1 LSIEWL
7 ALNHCATGR
16 NHRAIGFRRPSRY
29 RGAMDLGELGA
40 RIKKRREVRGLR
52 QADLA
57 SALRVTPQA
66 VSKWERGENAPD
78 IVVLVPLSRLLDVS
92 VEWLLGGS
100 PIERETFEAV
110 VMVTTVRGYSE
121 RSQAES
127 PRALAAWINGLH
139 HTVTE
144 AMRHFDGVPVKYV
157 GDGALAF
164 FSGPGLGERAARSA
178 LRMRDLLEG
187 LVVALHR
194 GPIYLGRIG
203 HDDYAALD
211 ILGATVNTAFMVLPH
226 VAARCPSRLGATAS
240 VVAELPHDLEPRS
253 AGSLELTSERV
264 PIELFELFERR

>member
-1 LSIEWL
+1 
-7 ALNHCATGR
+7 
-16 NHRAIGFRRPSRY
+16 
-29 RGAMDLGELGA
+29 MDLGELGA
-40 RIKKRREVRGLR
+40 RIKKRREARGLK

-57 SALRVTPQA
+57 NALRVTPQA

-110 VMVTTVRGYSE
+110 VMVTAVGGYAE
-121 RSQAES
+121 RSRTES

-144 AMRHFDGVPVKYV
+144 ATRHFDGVPVKYV

-164 FSGPGLGERAARSA
+164 FSGTGLSERAARSA

-187 LVVALHR
+187 VVVALHQ

-203 HDDYAALD
+203 HEDYAAPD
-211 ILGATVNTAFMVLPH
+211 ILGATVNTAFMVLPQ
-226 VAARCPSRLGATAS
+226 VSARCPSRLGATSS
-240 VVAELPHDLEPRS
+240 VLPGLPKEIEPRP
-253 AGSLELTSERV
+253 AGPIDLASERV
-264 PIELFELFERR
+264 PIELFELLERR

>member
-1 LSIEWL
+1 
-7 ALNHCATGR
+7 
-16 NHRAIGFRRPSRY
+16 
-29 RGAMDLGELGA
+29 MDLGELGA
-40 RIKKRREVRGLR
+40 RIRERREARGLK

-92 VEWLLGGS
+92 VEWLLGGG
-100 PIERETFEAV
+100 PNERETFEAV
-110 VMVTTVRGYSE
+110 VMVTTVRGYAA
-121 RSQAES
+121 RSQTAS
-127 PRALAAWINGLH
+127 PRALAAWINGVH

-144 AMRHFDGVPVKYV
+144 TTRHFDGVPVKYV

-164 FSGPGLGERAARSA
+164 FSGPGSGERAVRSA
-178 LRMRDLLEG
+178 QRMRDLLDV

-211 ILGATVNTAFMVLPH
+211 ILGATVNTAFLVLPH
-226 VAARCPSRLGATAS
+226 VAARCPSRLGVTSSALEGLPPD
-240 VVAELPHDLEPRS
+240 VAPRS
-253 AGSLELTSERV
+253 VGAVELAGERA
-264 PIELFELFERR
+264 PIELFELTAPS

>member
-1 LSIEWL
+1 MGAGGE
-7 ALNHCATGR
+7 
-16 NHRAIGFRRPSRY
+16 RA
-29 RGAMDLGELGA
+29 
-40 RIKKRREVRGLR
+40 
-52 QADLA
+52 
-57 SALRVTPQA
+57 
-66 VSKWERGENAPD
+66 D

-110 VMVTTVRGYSE
+110 VMVTTIRGYAA

-144 AMRHFDGVPVKYV
+144 SMRHFDGVPVKYV

-164 FSGPGLGERAARSA
+164 FSGPGLSERAARSA

-187 LVVALHR
+187 VVVALHR

-226 VAARCPSRLGATAS
+226 VSARCPSRLGATAG
-240 VVAELPHDLEPRS
+240 VLAELSPTIEPRP
-253 AGSLELTSERV
+253 AGSIELASERA
-264 PIELFELFERR
+264 PIEMFELFERV

>member
-1 LSIEWL
+1 
-7 ALNHCATGR
+7 
-16 NHRAIGFRRPSRY
+16 
-29 RGAMDLGELGA
+29 MDLGELGA
-40 RIKKRREVRGLR
+40 RIRKRREERGLK

-100 PIERETFEAV
+100 PIERETFDAV
-110 VMVTTVRGYSE
+110 VMVTSVRGYAE
-121 RSQAES
+121 RSRNES
-127 PRALAAWINGLH
+127 PRALAAWINGVH

-144 AMRHFDGVPVKYV
+144 AIRHFDGVPVKYV

-164 FSGPGLGERAARSA
+164 FSGAGLSERAARAA
-178 LRMRDLLEG
+178 LRVRDLLAD
-187 LVVALHR
+187 VAVALHR

-211 ILGATVNTAFMVLPH
+211 ILGATVNTAFMVLAQ
-226 VAARCPSRLGATAS
+226 VAGNAASRVGATSAA
-240 VVAELPHDLEPRS
+240 VADLPAEL
-253 AGSLELTSERV
+253 AV
-264 PIELFELFERR
+264 FELFEAR

>member
-1 LSIEWL
+1 
-7 ALNHCATGR
+7 
-16 NHRAIGFRRPSRY
+16 
-29 RGAMDLGELGA
+29 MDLGELGA
-40 RIKKRREVRGLR
+40 RIRRRREARGLK

-78 IVVLVPLSRLLDVS
+78 IVALVPLARLLDVS

-100 PIERETFEAV
+100 PTERETFEAV
-110 VMVTTVRGYSE
+110 VVVTGVRGYAE
-121 RSQAES
+121 RSLAES

-139 HTVTE
+139 HTMTE
-144 AMRHFDGVPVKYV
+144 TVRHFDGVPVKYV

-164 FSGPGLGERAARSA
+164 FSGAGLGERAARSA

-203 HDDYAALD
+203 HEDYATLD
-211 ILGATVNTAFMVLPH
+211 ILGATVNTAFMLLEH
-226 VAARCPSRLGATAS
+226 VAARCQSRLGATAAT
-240 VVAELPHDLEPRS
+240 VAGLPPEIEPRPV
-253 AGSLELTSERV
+253 GSVELGTGRAR
-264 PIELFELFERR
+264 IELFELFLRS

>member
-1 LSIEWL
+1 MVRGWS
-7 ALNHCATGR
+7 
-16 NHRAIGFRRPSRY
+16 SRY
-29 RGAMDLGELGA
+29 FGNMDLGELGA
-40 RIKKRREVRGLR
+40 RIKKRREARGLR

-110 VMVTTVRGYSE
+110 VMVTTVRGYAE
-121 RSQAES
+121 RSRNES

-144 AMRHFDGVPVKYV
+144 ATRHFDGVPVKYV

-164 FSGPGLGERAARSA
+164 FSGQGMGERAARSA
-178 LRMRDLLEG
+178 LRMRDLVEC

-211 ILGATVNTAFMVLPH
+211 ILGATVNTAFMLLPH
-226 VAARCPSRLGATAS
+226 VSARCSSRLGATS
-240 VVAELPHDLEPRS
+240 SLLGELPKEIEPRS
-253 AGSLELTSERV
+253 AGSVELTSEPA
-264 PIELFELFERR
+264 PISLFELFERS

>member
-1 LSIEWL
+1 
-7 ALNHCATGR
+7 
-16 NHRAIGFRRPSRY
+16 
-29 RGAMDLGELGA
+29 MDLGELGA
-40 RIKKRREVRGLR
+40 RIRRRREARGLR

-78 IVVLVPLSRLLDVS
+78 IVVLVPLSRLLDVT

-100 PIERETFEAV
+100 PTERETFEAV
-110 VMVTTVRGYSE
+110 VMVTAVAGYAE

-144 AMRHFDGVPVKYV
+144 ATRHFDGVPVKYV

-164 FSGPGLGERAARSA
+164 FSGPGMNERAVRAA
-178 LRMRDLLEG
+178 LRMRG
-187 LVVALHR
+187 LVDKLAVALHR

-211 ILGATVNTAFMVLPH
+211 ILGAPVNAAFMVLPH
-226 VAARCPSRLGATAS
+226 VITRCPGRVGATAA
-240 VVAELPHDLEPRS
+240 VIAELPPDLPARA
-253 AGSLELTSERV
+253 AGAV
-264 PIELFELFERR
+264 PLGASTPVELFELREA

>member
-1 LSIEWL
+1 
-7 ALNHCATGR
+7 
-16 NHRAIGFRRPSRY
+16 
-29 RGAMDLGELGA
+29 MDLGELGA
-40 RIKKRREVRGLR
+40 RIKKRREARGLR

-110 VMVTTVRGYSE
+110 
-121 RSQAES
+121 
-127 PRALAAWINGLH
+127 
-139 HTVTE
+139 
-144 AMRHFDGVPVKYV
+144 RHFDGVPVKYV

-211 ILGATVNTAFMVLPH
+211 ILGAAVNTAF
-226 VAARCPSRLGATAS
+226 
-240 VVAELPHDLEPRS
+240 
-253 AGSLELTSERV
+253 
-264 PIELFELFERR
+264 

>member
-1 LSIEWL
+1 
-7 ALNHCATGR
+7 
-16 NHRAIGFRRPSRY
+16 
-29 RGAMDLGELGA
+29 MDLGELGT
-40 RIKKRREVRGLR
+40 RIKKRREARGLK

-78 IVVLVPLSRLLDVS
+78 IVLLVPLSRLLDVS

-100 PIERETFEAV
+100 PVERETFDAV
-110 VMVTTVRGYSE
+110 VMVTTVGGYAA
-121 RSQAES
+121 RSQSES

-144 AMRHFDGVPVKYV
+144 VMRHFDGVPVKYI

-164 FSGPGLGERAARSA
+164 FSGPGLAERAVRSA

-211 ILGATVNTAFMVLPH
+211 ILGATVNTAFLVERQVPS
-226 VAARCPSRLGATAS
+226 RCPSRLGATSS
-240 VVAELPHDLEPRS
+240 VLAELPQEIEPRP
-253 AGSLELTSERV
+253 AGSLVLASERAPV
-264 PIELFELFERR
+264 DLFELFERGPS

>member
-1 LSIEWL
+1 
-7 ALNHCATGR
+7 
-16 NHRAIGFRRPSRY
+16 
-29 RGAMDLGELGA
+29 MDLGELGA
-40 RIKKRREVRGLR
+40 RIRRRREARGLR

-78 IVVLVPLSRLLDVS
+78 IVVLVPLSRLLDVT

-100 PIERETFEAV
+100 PTERETFEAV
-110 VMVTTVRGYSE
+110 VMVTAVQGYAE

-144 AMRHFDGVPVKYV
+144 TTRHFDGVPVKYV

-164 FSGPGLGERAARSA
+164 FSGAGMSERAARAA
-178 LRMRDLLEG
+178 LRMRG
-187 LVVALHR
+187 LVERVAVALHR

-211 ILGATVNTAFMVLPH
+211 ILGAPVNAAFMVLPH
-226 VAARCPSRLGATAS
+226 VVARCPGRVGATAA
-240 VVAELPHDLEPRS
+240 VTAELPPGLPAR
-253 AGSLELTSERV
+253 AVGAVALGAPPPV
-264 PIELFELFERR
+264 ELFELLEA